1 MINSPSHQPLPLL
14 RTGRREIDLHL
25 SGIPA
30 GALVLVE
37 GRHATGKS
45 VLCQHLARHALQAGG
60 MVAYYSSE
68 EPSPSLLS
76 RAAGL
81 GQDMLDHFLLDRL
94 RVYPLE
100 AWGGHLAPTSSL
112 ERLARYLHALPRD
125 FGLVL
130 VDSPSALMPPW
141 LREPLLLFLEQ
152 CRQLCNQGRTVVVV
166 LDSRPNLDWAVDRLA
181 RPPEVRMH
189 LRLAAVQMGQAVRT
203 VEVRRPDQHPEWP
216 APPVAFRVEEGF
228 GMRVVRWRR
237 FQLPAGAW
245 RNATDLR

>member
-1 MINSPSHQPLPLL
+1 MTHGPNHQTLPLL
-14 RTGRREIDLHL
+14 STGRPEIDQHL
-25 SGIPA
+25 TGIPA

-37 GRHATGKS
+37 GQHAAGKS
-45 VLCQHLARHALQAGG
+45 VLCQHLARHALQAGH

-100 AWGGHLAPTSSL
+100 AWGGRLGPASLL
-112 ERLARYLHALPRD
+112 ERLAGYLDALPRD

-141 LREPLLLFLEQ
+141 LREPLLLFLER

-166 LDSRPNLDWAVDRLA
+166 MDSGHALDWAVARLA
-181 RPPEVRMH
+181 TPPEVHMR
-189 LRLAAVQMGQAVRT
+189 LRLAAVQMGHAVRT
-203 VEVRRPDQHPEWP
+203 LDVHRPDQHPEWP
-216 APPVAFRVEEGF
+216 APPVAFRVEQGV
-228 GMRVVRWRR
+228 GIRVVRWRKFR
-237 FQLPAGAW
+237 LPAGAW
-245 RNATDLR
+245 QNPTDLL